1 MTDTSNPDGLRE
13 AVENL
18 VSVCDDLEKPRAD
31 RCYGGGR
38 MSGYWLQ
45 RDRIDALRAALA
57 TSTPGDAPEGP
68 TVAQIALILCP
79 GYAPVRELPDRQPDV
94 NGAPDGKP
102 SPCPFCGGDPYVVE
116 PQYRGAS
123 FQIGCDE
130 DDNDCAVNPFV
141 DGDTFDK
148 AVELWNH
155 RAAHTEGEEIER
167 LRIQVA
173 DLSKMEEEYREYLQS
188 RSVAQPD
195 NASQGSTDKGKCG
208 FCGEPAVFGF
218 LYDQFGSRYEGWT
231 CKKHHPLITSG
242 ERPEQV
248 EAQPDAWRWRQ
259 YLTPLTVH
267 PYWGDWQPQN
277 TEPQFDGN
285 AVVEVQPLYTS
296 PPKVTEEMVERTPDG

>member
-1 MTDTSNPDGLRE
+1 MTDYDHEFPPDPPTKYTTGGDPDQTFNSERPDPAPPE
-13 AVENL
+13 ANYVHVESDKPEPETVTT
-18 VSVCDDLEKPRAD
+18 VSHTEEVMPDVPSD
-31 RCYGGGR
+31 R
-38 MSGYWLQ
+38 M
-45 RDRIDALRAALA
+45 
-57 TSTPGDAPEGP
+57 
-68 TVAQIALILCP
+68 
-79 GYAPVRELPDRQPDV
+79 PVRELPDRQPDV

-248 EAQPDAWRWRQ
+248 EAQPKAKPVAWRIRSLEKDAAGTWFYQDKRPH
-259 YLTPLTVH
+259 LFTFEDTRC
-267 PYWGDWQPQN
+267 
-277 TEPQFDGN
+277 
-285 AVVEVQPLYTS
+285 EVQRLYTS